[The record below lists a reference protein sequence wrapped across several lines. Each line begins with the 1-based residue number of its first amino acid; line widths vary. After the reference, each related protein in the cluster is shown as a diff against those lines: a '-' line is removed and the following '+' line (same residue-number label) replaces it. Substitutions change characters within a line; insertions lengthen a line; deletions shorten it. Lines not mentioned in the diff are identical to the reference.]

1 MKKYNSMYLGLCVN
15 NDDPQKRGR
24 VQIFVPHVLPALYEN
39 WNQQGLDIH
48 FQITGDNMVEGLT
61 SDQVDKLTQI
71 LPWAESAS
79 PILGTS
85 APGNLVSAE
94 TIGQAVGALAGGAV
108 LGPAGVAVGAAAGGA
123 VGKYFDQTPVAEP
136 IEMPVGDQSSLFG
149 KAAGFSGG
157 RISASM
163 FGRSGSAD
171 GLCGVGARSIAGALF
186 NDSYFAQGLG
196 VGGGSTAASLS
207 LGRGNTYLTNS
218 GYYNQPVAMPSGYS
232 TDSSQWQKGDVI
244 VSACGNSKGQ
254 GHIQIYTGQSWMSD
268 FTQSKPLDSSK
279 YCNFT
284 LYRANAKGVAKLG
297 GTPSSSVASTTDET
311 STTSSS
317 GEVAAASPQQS
328 AEPVV
333 TDESSPLYGN
343 VSDPRTENNSVNIN
357 SVPNTSI
364 TQVPNA
370 HKIRQ
375 DIPYDGR
382 YAPVRYNNP
391 GGAYP
396 SSKFI
401 QFGMTGYGK
410 IGGGHP
416 IANYPS
422 VAAGTASNM
431 YMFQNMP
438 IVGKTLGQSRY
449 YWVNGNFSGSYD
461 FGGDFGL
468 STNEVITSE
477 KLQDS
482 AWMSKWMKATAA
494 AEGFTQRGSNLT
506 DAELSEAFNILNN
519 TSPFDP
525 SAVADGNTSL
535 DGNVGSSS
543 VGDISAN
550 IDRPT
555 GLVNTVDRHGT
566 TVTQNLNNMAKGVFS
581 YPAAGSMLWVFF
593 REGNPLHP
601 VYFAASYGQAEWA
614 SAYRTGSDAPG
625 YKPAATADN
634 PITSTGGVM
643 NLNGVGGI
651 RWEDTNNP
659 SDRLQD
665 QKSIMFFG
673 EDGSNIF
680 MGKGYNQYFSKYD
693 RRDQVEKDRFESTL
707 GAKEEWV
714 QGDRNLVCMGDLYVK
729 VGNVS
734 APAVDAVTRI
744 QEIIKEV
751 QAPLSQT

>member
-1 MKKYNSMYLGLCVN
+1 MYLGLCIN

-24 VQIFVPHVLPALYEN
+24 VQIFVPHILPALYEN
-39 WNQQGLDIH
+39 WNEQGQDIH

-61 SDQVDKLTQI
+61 SDQVAKLTQI

-94 TIGQAVGALAGGAV
+94 TIGQAVGALAGGVV
-108 LGPAGVAVGAAAGGA
+108 LGPAGAVAGAAAGGA
-123 VGKYFDQTPVAEP
+123 VGRYFDQTPVAEP

-157 RISASM
+157 RISSSM
-163 FGRSGSAD
+163 FARSGSKD

-186 NDSYFAQGLG
+186 NDKYFAQGLG

-207 LGRGNTYLTNS
+207 LGKGNSYLTNS
-218 GYYNQPVAMPSGYS
+218 GYYNQPVAMPSSYTTNSG
-232 TDSSQWQKGDVI
+232 QWQKGDVI
-244 VSACGNSKGQ
+244 VSGCGNSKGQ
-254 GHIQIYTGQSWMSD
+254 GHIQIYTGKAWMSD

-297 GTPSSSVASTTDET
+297 GTSSASVASTTDET

-333 TDESSPLYGN
+333 TDQTSPLYGN
-343 VSDPRTENNSVNIN
+343 IANPETDNSSASLNT
-357 SVPNTSI
+357 VPNTSI
-364 TQVPNA
+364 DTSNMSGAFKSQ
-370 HKIRQ
+370 
-375 DIPYDGR
+375 YGR
-382 YAPVRYNNP
+382 
-391 GGAYP
+391 AYQALEG
-396 SSKFI
+396 SKFI
-401 QFGMTGYGK
+401 GTVPKDGAKYGITTGSREEWAHMFTRLASVESSFNPNTAADINGLRKGPLTSFGVYQMGTSQFNRHGGGNIYNPTDNTNSFVKYAESMYFTNTYKSGGQNVIGAQGSNGNWLGIAAGYGPLRK
-410 IGGGHP
+410 TT
-416 IANYPS
+416 
-422 VAAGTASNM
+422 AGT
-431 YMFQNMP
+431 QN
-438 IVGKTLGQSRY
+438 KNQSQ
-449 YWVNGNFSGSYD
+449 
-461 FGGDFGL
+461 L
-468 STNEVITSE
+468 
-477 KLQDS
+477 L
-482 AWMSKWMKATAA
+482 
-494 AEGFTQRGSNLT
+494 
-506 DAELSEAFNILNN
+506 
-519 TSPFDP
+519 
-525 SAVADGNTSL
+525 
-535 DGNVGSSS
+535 
-543 VGDISAN
+543 SAN
-550 IDRPT
+550 IPNSERQSGTYTNTTPTEVLATGTEEFSPPT

-566 TVTQNLNNMAKGVFS
+566 TVTQNINNMAKGVFS

-601 VYFAASYGQAEWA
+601 VYFAASYSQAEWS

-659 SDRLQD
+659 TDRLQD

-673 EDGSNIF
+673 EDGSNVF

-744 QEIIKEV
+744 QQIIKEV
-751 QAPLSQT
+751 QAPLSET